1 MNYKSYILED
11 NFSSFKNNILLFYGE
26 NEGLIKDFKNQ
37 IKSLSSARI
46 NYLAQEEILTDENKL
61 YDKIF
66 NKSLFDEKQIFFIE
80 DATDKILEIVKTIEN
95 RIEDQKIYFFSQILD
110 KKSKLRAYFE
120 KSKKLGIVAC
130 YNDNLISL
138 RKVIL
143 KKLNGYTGL
152 TPEIINL
159 IIDNTHHDRVKLNN
173 ELNKIQIYFNKKILS
188 KKELEQLLNTA
199 ENQDFDAIKDS
210 ALFGDKKR
218 TNKLLSETIISQDK
232 SLFYLN
238 NFNARLYKLM
248 EIYKFNTSIEKAI
261 ELLKPPIFWKDKPN
275 IIEQAKKWNPNK
287 VQILLKKTFE
297 MELSIKRT
305 SLINSNTL
313 IKKLVIDTC
322 ELANAS

>member
-26 NEGLIKDFKNQ
+26 NEGLKKDFKNQ

-61 YDKIF
+61 YNKIF
-66 NKSLFDEKQIFFIE
+66 NKSLFDEKEIFFIE

-248 EIYKFNTSIEKAI
+248 EIYKFNTSVEKAI

-313 IKKLVIDTC
+313 IKKLVIDAC

>member
-26 NEGLIKDFKNQ
+26 NEGLKKDFKNQ

-61 YDKIF
+61 YNKIF
-66 NKSLFDEKQIFFIE
+66 NKSLFDEKEIFFIE

-143 KKLNGYTGL
+143 KKLNGYTC
-152 TPEIINL
+152 TTY
-159 IIDNTHHDRVKLNN
+159 NT
-173 ELNKIQIYFNKKILS
+173 
-188 KKELEQLLNTA
+188 
-199 ENQDFDAIKDS
+199 FDD
-210 ALFGDKKR
+210 L
-218 TNKLLSETIISQDK
+218 
-232 SLFYLN
+232 
-238 NFNARLYKLM
+238 
-248 EIYKFNTSIEKAI
+248 
-261 ELLKPPIFWKDKPN
+261 
-275 IIEQAKKWNPNK
+275 
-287 VQILLKKTFE
+287 
-297 MELSIKRT
+297 
-305 SLINSNTL
+305 
-313 IKKLVIDTC
+313 IDTQ
-322 ELANAS
+322 N